1 MCFSYGNVCLQF
13 SSVAP
18 HVGLCHA
25 VDCSTQG
32 LPVHHH
38 LPFTQTH
45 DHSVCDAIQPSNP
58 VVPFSSCL
66 QPFPA
71 SGSFQMSQFFHQ
83 VAKLLEFQLQ
93 HQLKRAEYS
102 NEYSGRISFRIDW
115 LGLLEVQGTLKS
127 LLQHHSS
134 KASTL
139 WCSPFSMVQ
148 TSHSYMTAGKTIV
161 LIRRTFVGKVM
172 SLLCDMLSR
181 LVITFLP
188 RSKCLLISWLHSPS
202 ACCVFPT
209 ALHHVTHNSC
219 VVYFW

>member
-32 LPVHHH
+32 LPVHQH

-134 KASTL
+134 KAS
-139 WCSPFSMVQ
+139 
-148 TSHSYMTAGKTIV
+148 V
-161 LIRRTFVGKVM
+161 L
-172 SLLCDMLSR
+172 
-181 LVITFLP
+181 
-188 RSKCLLISWLHSPS
+188 
-202 ACCVFPT
+202 
-209 ALHHVTHNSC
+209 
-219 VVYFW
+219 

>member
-139 WCSPFSMVQ
+139 WCSAFSMVQ
-148 TSHSYMTAGKTIV
+148 TSHSYMTAGKTIA

-172 SLLCDMLSR
+172 SL
-181 LVITFLP
+181 F
-188 RSKCLLISWLHSPS
+188 
-202 ACCVFPT
+202 F
-209 ALHHVTHNSC
+209 
-219 VVYFW
+219 